1 MKTLKNFKV
10 KKLTMTFEKF
20 EQKYNNEIEMMVERI
35 LDTKDGLSEK
45 NYEEMYDNAHE
56 EAVFVLAFEKKVT
69 LDIN

>member
-35 LDTKDGLSEK
+35 LDTKDDLSEK